1 MFRGSLSLLLFPI
14 TAELLGLS
22 YEGSGSSYNEI
33 QSEVSYSTP
42 QLDYRTPRWC
52 YTLSLLNGEAICFSP
67 RGGNYRST
75 MGTRCELSC
84 DRGYRLIGQRFVQ
97 CLPNRRWSGTG
108 YCRQIRCHVLPAVT
122 YGSYSCSM
130 SVAVDSRCD
139 YLCAPGYQLEGDRS
153 RICLEEAHWSGTE
166 PSCVDNEPP
175 KIKCPQS
182 RVKVAEPDSL
192 AARVYWDPPII
203 KDSADPTLTD
213 VTLKGPGPGSIF
225 PEGEHVIRYLVYD
238 QARNKAACKF
248 IVRVEVRRC
257 PALKPPLHGYITCSS
272 GGNNYGAVC
281 EYSCDGGYERRGVS
295 SRVCQFNR
303 NWAGVAPVC
312 VMIQINTDVRSA
324 AALLDQF
331 YEKRRILIVSTPN
344 ISNQYYKLQNI
355 MVQRAGCGLDLRQVT
370 VIELLGLPP
379 REVGRIKENRLS
391 SEVIE
396 ELRQAMRISQAY
408 FTMVLVDKQGMDRER
423 YIDPVTSDELF
434 SYIDTYMLST
444 EERKRMENNRDHCD

>member
-1 MFRGSLSLLLFPI
+1 MFGGALSLLLFPI
-14 TAELLGLS
+14 TAQLGLS
-22 YEGSGSSYNEI
+22 YEGSGSSYNDV

-139 YLCAPGYQLEGDRS
+139 YSCAPGYQLEGDRS

-192 AARVYWDPPII
+192 AARVYWDRPII
-203 KDSADPTLTD
+203 KDSADPTLTEILFT
-213 VTLKGPGPGSIF
+213 V
-225 PEGEHVIRYLVYD
+225 
-238 QARNKAACKF
+238 
-248 IVRVEVRRC
+248 
-257 PALKPPLHGYITCSS
+257 
-272 GGNNYGAVC
+272 
-281 EYSCDGGYERRGVS
+281 
-295 SRVCQFNR
+295 
-303 NWAGVAPVC
+303 
-312 VMIQINTDVRSA
+312 IQINTDVRSA

-331 YEKRRILIVSTPN
+331 YEKRRILIVSTPD

-423 YIDPVTSDELF
+423 YIDPVTSDEIF

-444 EERKRMENNRDHCD
+444 EERERMESNRDHCD